1 MTRDEVVFIVT
12 GANMAGYMEH
22 ANKIAIDDDD
32 QLTSFLLKEY
42 DEWSEKYLDDRLSEY
57 DMFWNCYIERRLM
70 EEYCR

>member
-42 DEWSEKYLDDRLSEY
+42 DTWDEKSGNDTLSEY

-70 EEYCR
+70 EEYGR